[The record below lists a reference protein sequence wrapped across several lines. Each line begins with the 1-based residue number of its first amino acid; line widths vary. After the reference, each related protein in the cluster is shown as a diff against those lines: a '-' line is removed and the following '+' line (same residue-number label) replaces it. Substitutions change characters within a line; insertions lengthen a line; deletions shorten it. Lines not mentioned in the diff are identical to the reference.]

1 MPPTK
6 EHMYNRDN
14 LRISNSG
21 SYSYIGKKQLKSR
34 ETSNLVD
41 AIPSHDKT
49 TQNISFVR
57 KHRKTRPTPCLTREE
72 LGLPTID
79 TEAVGNASAVSFS
92 LTSREIE
99 LIQQLADKCGVP
111 YEKMVAKAI
120 HEGLE
125 LLAANFNLLNK
136 YSK

>member
-6 EHMYNRDN
+6 EHMYNRDK
-14 LRISNSG
+14 LRMSNSG
-21 SYSYIGKKQLKSR
+21 SYSYISEKQLKSR
-34 ETSNLVD
+34 QTSNFVD

-49 TQNISFVR
+49 TQNISFPR
-57 KHRKTRPTPCLTREE
+57 KHRKTCPTPSLTREE
-72 LGLPTID
+72 LGLPPED
-79 TEAVGNASAVSFS
+79 DVQSEGSSAVSFS

-125 LLAANFNLLNK
+125 LLSINSRLADK